1 MTAHTAGILVH
12 WQRVLISRGNR
23 SVALRRDR
31 RVYGIMTASRGRR
44 MDIGMRGVRPKRTT
58 SPAEDRICLAYFWF
72 SASFLNARS
81 KIVSA
86 SNRDFRV
93 GVLWECGARVPKRTL
108 FRKSGLAGS
117 PHPNSWGFFCQGSG
131 RAPRDGSASG
141 DFVRGWVLYAGNR
154 DKSKSVRSLPPPGN
168 HLDRTGFSALVEAP
182 PIPTMVER
190 YR

>member
-1 MTAHTAGILVH
+1 
-12 WQRVLISRGNR
+12 
-23 SVALRRDR
+23 
-31 RVYGIMTASRGRR
+31 

-93 GVLWECGARVPKRTL
+93 GVLWEYVARVPKRTL

-117 PHPNSWGFFCQGSG
+117 PHPNSRDILAKEAGVLLGMDPPVVISFEDGFWTLAIGIKANRVDPCHHRETTSTGQVFRPLWRLLQSRQWSNDTGKQQ
-131 RAPRDGSASG
+131 PASIPAQ
-141 DFVRGWVLYAGNR
+141 F
-154 DKSKSVRSLPPPGN
+154 
-168 HLDRTGFSALVEAP
+168 DR
-182 PIPTMVER
+182 
-190 YR
+190 